1 MVNTNFDSG
10 PPPPSEHL
18 IEIDHSRWIWER
30 LNPHFD
36 YSSDGVGV
44 VLAGR
49 TAQAFAKDCA
59 PDETLVWTWQER
71 KHDRAV
77 RLAINPYR
85 SRSSMCI
92 DARVL
97 PRGARQ
103 SAQVELTKPS
113 NAYFTNL
120 PNLPK
125 SLEPIIRSDF
135 DVYIANRSLIY
146 TKPQCSDSD
155 VAARFFASIIPVDAN
170 NLPAYARENGY
181 YIIDFKFDEYGAFPA
196 DGSCWAEVAL
206 PNYPIAEI
214 HAGQY
219 VAVEDGYYYLWEGNA
234 YPIGLGLDADFE
246 KLADREPIIRSKF
259 DVYIIGG
266 SLIYAKER
274 CSEEDVEAKFFA
286 SVFPLYSDDM
296 SASVGQDG
304 YEALD
309 FDFRRYGA
317 IADGGCWAKAALPDY
332 PIAKIHTG
340 QYVAVGDGYHY
351 PWEAVYHF
359 HD

>member
-30 LNPHFD
+30 LNPHFA

-59 PDETLVWTWQER
+59 PDETLVWTWQEQ

-85 SRSSMCI
+85 NHANMCI

-103 SAQVELTKPS
+103 SAQAKMIKPS
-113 NAYFTNL
+113 NAYSTNL
-120 PNLPK
+120 PNPPD

-135 DVYIANRSLIY
+135 DVYIVDRSLIY
-146 TKPQCSDSD
+146 TKSQCNQED
-155 VAARFFASIIPVDAN
+155 VSARFFASVFPVDAA
-170 NLPAYARENGY
+170 NLPAYTRENGY
-181 YIIDFKFDEYGAFPA
+181 YIIDFTLDEYGAIDA
-196 DGSCWAEVAL
+196 DGRCWAEVAL
-206 PNYPIAEI
+206 PGYPIAEI

-219 VAVEDGYYYLWEGNA
+219 AAAEDGYRYLWEGNA
-234 YPIGLGLDADFE
+234 YPLSLGIDADFE
-246 KLADREPIIRSKF
+246 KLADREPIIRSDF
-259 DVYIIGG
+259 DVYIIGDH
-266 SLIYAKER
+266 LIYAKWE
-274 CSEEDVEAKFFA
+274 CGEEDIEAQFFT

-296 SASVGQDG
+296 SARVGQDG
-304 YEALD
+304 YEPLD

-317 IADGGCWAKAALPDY
+317 IADGGCWAKVALPDY

-340 QYVAVGDGYHY
+340 QYVAVEDGYHY

-359 HD
+359 HE